1 MAIQNLLC
9 NSYFFTSEITF
20 DDASLK
26 ILEKDKIIDNVSN
39 SITDMEWI
47 KVCDNSS
54 LGNGDLVG
62 FDYDD
67 KKILISKVQDK
78 IYATDRI
85 CTHQYADLSTGF
97 LNEEE
102 KTITCPLH
110 LSVFKLENGMP
121 QNPPAEISLKTYNV
135 KMEDNGVYIFIE

>member
-47 KVCDNSS
+47 KVCDNRFVRQWQSYR
-54 LGNGDLVG
+54 N
-62 FDYDD
+62 
-67 KKILISKVQDK
+67 LIMMIRK
-78 IYATDRI
+78 Y
-85 CTHQYADLSTGF
+85 
-97 LNEEE
+97 
-102 KTITCPLH
+102 
-110 LSVFKLENGMP
+110 
-121 QNPPAEISLKTYNV
+121 
-135 KMEDNGVYIFIE
+135 